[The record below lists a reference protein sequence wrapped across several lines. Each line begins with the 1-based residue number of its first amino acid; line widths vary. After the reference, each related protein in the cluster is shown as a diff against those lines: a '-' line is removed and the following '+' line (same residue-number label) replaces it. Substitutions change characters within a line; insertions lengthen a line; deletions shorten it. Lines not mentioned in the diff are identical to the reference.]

1 MRIYGSI
8 GIAALCAA
16 IIAGAAR
23 AEVTQDNFLLR
34 QTGDLVDMCSAG
46 QSDPLYTAATN
57 FCHGFAVGVFRVLQE
72 EDAARRSGHLFC
84 VPTPPPTR
92 NEAIASFVQWARA
105 NTSRMSLSAAD
116 GVGAFLSEQYKCPRG
131 R

>member
-1 MRIYGSI
+1 MSDYRWI
-8 GIAALCAA
+8 GAVTLCAA
-16 IIAGAAR
+16 IIAGTAR
-23 AEVTQDNFLLR
+23 AEVTQDSFLLR
-34 QTGDLVDMCSAG
+34 RTSDLVDMCSAG

-84 VPTPPPTR
+84 IPMPAPTR

-105 NTSRMSLSAAD
+105 
-116 GVGAFLSEQYKCPRG
+116 
-131 R
+131 